1 MPAKRG
7 PRRGQEGAAAGPA
20 AEEACARASCL
31 PVLGAAQ
38 AGDTLEVR
46 EESGLG
52 RYFVAARP
60 LAAGELVLQA
70 SATAGAL
77 SDAFLDT
84 HCSGCF
90 RPTDA
95 LPCVKCRKI
104 RLCPA
109 CFSSGQGGAQ
119 CVRV

>member
-7 PRRGQEGAAAGPA
+7 QGSGQEGAEAGLAAG
-20 AEEACARASCL
+20 EARN
-31 PVLGAAQ
+31 
-38 AGDTLEVR
+38 TLDVR
-46 EESGLG
+46 EELGLG

-95 LPCVKCRKI
+95 LPCAKCRKI
-104 RLCPA
+104 RFCPA
-109 CFSSGQGGAQ
+109 CFSSGQGGW
-119 CVRV
+119 RV